1 MIAEFENLSPEEQ
14 SIIYSTP
21 VLVAI
26 LVAGADGK
34 IDNAEMKE
42 AISISKLKKQRATKE
57 LIEYYQQVGQDF
69 EDKLKVGIN
78 KYPTDPH
85 ERQELITQELKKI
98 NKILPK
104 IDKKFAIKYYESL
117 KGFAKRIAEASGGI
131 LGYLSI
137 GYEES
142 KLIELR
148 MIKDP
153 RKH

>member
-1 MIAEFENLSPEEQ
+1 MISEFEHLTPEEQ
-14 SIIYSTP
+14 SMIYSTP

-34 IDNAEMKE
+34 IDKSEMRE
-42 AISISKLKKQRATKE
+42 AISISKLKKKRARKD
-57 LIEYYQQVGQDF
+57 LIEYYQQVGEDF
-69 EDKLKVGIN
+69 EDKLMVGIN
-78 KYPTDPH
+78 KYPSDPG
-85 ERQELITQELKKI
+85 ERQQVISEELKSV

-104 IDKKFAIKYYESL
+104 LDKKFALKYYESL
-117 KGFAKRIAEASGGI
+117 KDFAKRIAEASGGI
-131 LGYLSI
+131 LGYMSI

-142 KLIELR
+142 KLIELK

>member
-1 MIAEFENLSPEEQ
+1 MIAEFEHLSEDEQ

-34 IDNAEMKE
+34 IDNAEIRE
-42 AISISKLKKQRATKE
+42 AISISKLKKKRVSKE
-57 LIEYYQQVGQDF
+57 LIDYYQEAGQDF
-69 EDKLKVGIN
+69 EDKLKIGIN
-78 KYPTDPH
+78 NYPADPH
-85 ERQELITQELKKI
+85 ERQKVITEELKKL
-98 NKILPK
+98 NRILPK
-104 IDKKFAIKYYESL
+104 LDKKFAIRYYESL
-117 KGFAKRIAEASGGI
+117 KDFAKRIAEASGGI

-142 KLIELR
+142 KLIELK

-153 RKH
+153 KKR

>member
-1 MIAEFENLSPEEQ
+1 MIPEFEHLSPEEQ

-34 IDNAEMKE
+34 IDKAETRE
-42 AISISKLKKQRATKE
+42 AISISKLKKTRATKE
-57 LIEYYQQVGQDF
+57 LIDYYQQVGQDF

-78 KYPTDPH
+78 KYPADAH
-85 ERQELITQELKKI
+85 ERQKLISEELKKVNEI
-98 NKILPK
+98 IPK
-104 IDKKFAIKYYESL
+104 LEKKFAVKYYESL
-117 KGFAKRIAEASGGI
+117 KGFAKRIAEASGGV
-131 LGYLSI
+131 LGYMSI

-142 KLIELR
+142 KLIELK